1 MSYYFAIIGTKDNP
15 VFTHEF
21 GTSRAGGDGYSR
33 FSDEARTLNQFIVHS
48 SLDIVEE
55 SIWTTG
61 AMYLRHVD
69 RFQHALVSGFVTGTG
84 MKFLLL
90 STPNEDQLAGQHSQ
104 RPGSSRPISSA
115 GRPMSGA
122 SMVGSRS
129 STLGMGSIGGALG
142 AGGGPGT
149 AAGAPQATEEAVR
162 QFFAEVY
169 ENWVKTSLNPF
180 YKIDMEIKSPTF
192 RQRIAAAAKKYL

>member
-1 MSYYFAIIGTKDNP
+1 MSYYFAIVGTKDNP
-15 VFTHEF
+15 IFTYEF
-21 GTSRAGGDGYSR
+21 GTSRGGGDGLSR

-55 SIWTTG
+55 IVWTTG

-69 RFQHALVSGFVTGTG
+69 RFQHALVSCFVTGTR

-90 STPNEDQLAGQHSQ
+90 SAPNDDQLAGQKE
-104 RPGSSRPISSA
+104 RPSSA
-115 GRPMSGA
+115 RPMSSSSTA
-122 SMVGSRS
+122 GSRT

-162 QFFAEVY
+162 QFLAEVY
-169 ENWVKTSLNPF
+169 EHWVKTTLNPF
-180 YKIDMEIKSPTF
+180 YKIDMEIKSPVF
-192 RQRIAAAAKKYL
+192 RQRVAAAARKFL

>member
-1 MSYYFAIIGTKDNP
+1 MSYYFVIVGTKDNP
-15 VFTHEF
+15 IFTYEF
-21 GTSRAGGDGYSR
+21 GTSRSGGDGLSR
-33 FSDEARTLNQFIVHS
+33 FSDDARTLNQFIVHS

-55 SIWTTG
+55 VVWTTG

-90 STPNEDQLAGQHSQ
+90 SAPSEDQLAGQQ
-104 RPGSSRPISSA
+104 RERPSSSRPMSSGSVA
-115 GRPMSGA
+115 GGKGA
-122 SMVGSRS
+122 F
-129 STLGMGSIGGALG
+129 GMGNIGGALG
-142 AGGGPGT
+142 TGGGLGT

-169 ENWVKTSLNPF
+169 ENWVKTTLNPF
-180 YKIDMEIKSPTF
+180 YKIDMEIKSPVF
-192 RQRIAAAAKKYL
+192 RQRVAAAARKFL